1 MASGNIEDEEIRLIQ
16 SALTSKDDGVRRFQ
30 GSNDPVSG
38 TRWNIVSTSWLL
50 RWKKYKG
57 LEPCETAEAPGPID
71 NSDIVVSAGDFYT
84 SLSKEDYR
92 NVVVSP
98 GLSVG
103 LDYVLLPVKP
113 WTLLSRLYTVKGPA
127 IVRYSIATG
136 ETTSDIE
143 ILLKPVLVTI
153 IPKRDKALELP
164 APKVIYVSRRD
175 DQNRLKERLVDV
187 YNQQMSEGGSKASIL
202 YSALWKL
209 DPDIDLA
216 DLTAQLSAS
225 TAPIPCPGQP
235 LPKDT
240 TIEACAIA
248 ADEIVVLE
256 LWDKAAEC
264 RFIHPSPP
272 KSLKCGFCNKKLENG
287 YEYCTCAQNCY
298 CSPLCLRKDRQFHDC
313 SGAKTRTLQTY
324 AKSYSLSIPSVPS
337 ISPSAARLLEAPRSY
352 ALSASSMRGLV
363 GLQNL
368 GNSCYMNS
376 GLQCLLHTQP
386 LVTYFLADG
395 HLADLNRENRIG
407 ARGELAEALGVL
419 FKEVWLANSSRYA
432 PWDFK
437 RTLGKYLSQFEGY
450 IQHDSHEFLT
460 FTLDLVHEDV
470 NRVRVKPQP
479 RELNTEEV
487 QEEALLEM
495 CWGRH
500 KERNDSTIVDLM
512 HGLYRSDIECPNC
525 SAHSLIFDPF
535 LTLSVSLPY
544 SRPIYREAYFCP
556 IDSTQIPIRLKLR
569 LPPFSSIRD
578 FKAAL
583 SAFLSKPESSLLV
596 GLLNGAALIS
606 LPPGDHI
613 ITTDDQLIGYETF
626 AGPDSPYAFVN
637 IVRQGYEKP
646 ETITRLLPLC
656 PPASNRELYEAAYI
670 TIAQITRRDQ
680 ETDFARDFP
689 AQRENSSGENLFS
702 LRVLCCAAAPC
713 LQCQNPQC
721 RGCAVDYNS
730 LAALEVYMATRSA
743 EIPLVVEAVF
753 DSRNSD
759 SLKTIKEPLT
769 DPSWDH
775 QFLPESSSLE
785 LTDCLESTFSR
796 EQLDSGNSLFCRR
809 CEGHVQAFR
818 RLSIARLP
826 EVLILHLKRFK
837 HGQGVREKD
846 RRKVGFPLKD
856 LNMGPYLH
864 PRDFR
869 PALYDLYA
877 VSYHYGDL
885 SSGHYT
891 AASRLPTGEWYSFND
906 ATVRLLKP
914 EDVIEDAAYL
924 LFYQLRQ
931 D

>member
-1 MASGNIEDEEIRLIQ
+1 MASGNIEDEETLLVQ
-16 SALTSKDDGVRRFQ
+16 STLTGKNDGVRRFQ

-50 RWKKYKG
+50 RWKRFKG

-84 SLSKEDYR
+84 SLSREDYR

-98 GLSVG
+98 GLSVN
-103 LDYVLLPVKP
+103 LDYVLLSVKA
-113 WTLLSRLYTVKGPA
+113 WGLLSRLYTVAGPA

-153 IPKRDKALELP
+153 IPKRDKDLVLP
-164 APKVIYVSRRD
+164 APKIIYVSRRD

-187 YNQQMSEGGSKASIL
+187 YNQQMSTGGSKASIL

-209 DPDIDLA
+209 DPDINLSDLA
-216 DLTAQLSAS
+216 AQLAS
-225 TAPIPCPGQP
+225 STVPIPCPGQP

-248 ADEIVVLE
+248 ADEVVVLE
-256 LWDKAAEC
+256 LWDKSTEC
-264 RFIHPSPP
+264 RFVHPCPP

-298 CSPLCLRKDRQFHDC
+298 CSATCLRKDRQFHDC
-313 SGAKTRTLQTY
+313 SGTKTRTIQSY
-324 AKSYSLSIPSVPS
+324 AKSYSLIIPSVPS
-337 ISPSAARLLEAPRSY
+337 IPHSSAHPPEVSRVY
-352 ALSASSMRGLV
+352 ALSAGSMRGLV

-386 LVTYFLADG
+386 LVSYFLADG

-419 FKEVWLANSSRYA
+419 FKEVWFANSARFA

-479 RELNTEEV
+479 RELDTEEV
-487 QEEALLEM
+487 QEEALREM

-500 KERNDSTIVDLM
+500 KERNDSKIVDLM

-535 LTLSVSLPY
+535 LTLSVSLPS
-544 SRPIYREAYFCP
+544 SRPLFREVYFSP
-556 IDSTQIPIRLKLR
+556 IDSTQIPVRLKLR
-569 LPPFSSIRD
+569 LPPLSSIRD
-578 FKAAL
+578 FKSAL
-583 SAFLSKPESSLLV
+583 SAFLSKPESSLLI
-596 GLLNGAALIS
+596 GLLNGPALLS
-606 LPPGDHI
+606 LPADDHI

-626 AGPDSPYAFVN
+626 AGPDSPYVFVN
-637 IVRQGYEKP
+637 VVRQNYGKP
-646 ETITRLLPLC
+646 ESLTRLLPLC

-670 TIAQITRRDQ
+670 TIAQITRRDS
-680 ETDFARDFP
+680 EFNFARDFP
-689 AQRENSSGENLFS
+689 AQGGNLFS
-702 LRVLCCAAAPC
+702 LRVLCGAAAPC

-721 RGCAVDYNS
+721 QGCLVEYNS
-730 LAALEVYMATRSA
+730 LAALEVYMATRPPG
-743 EIPLVVEAVF
+743 IPLVVEAVF
-753 DSRNSD
+753 ESRHSD
-759 SLKTIKEPLT
+759 SLKNIKEPLT

-775 QFLPESSSLE
+775 PFSPESSSLE

-796 EQLDSGNSLFCRR
+796 EQLDPGNSIFCRR

-818 RLSIARLP
+818 RLSVARLP
-826 EVLILHLKRFK
+826 EVLVLHLKRFR

-846 RRKVGFPLKD
+846 RRKVGFPLKN

-906 ATVRLLKP
+906 SQVRLLKP